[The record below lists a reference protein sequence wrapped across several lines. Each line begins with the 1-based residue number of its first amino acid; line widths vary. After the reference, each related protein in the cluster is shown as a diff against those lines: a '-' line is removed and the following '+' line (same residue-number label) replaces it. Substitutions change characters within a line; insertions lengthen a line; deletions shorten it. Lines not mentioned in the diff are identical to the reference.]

1 MMKTIRIKNEQDI
14 QQIEHTVLVLGYFDG
29 LHKGHQALFAEAR
42 KIASDK
48 NLKIAVLTFPESPKL
63 TFVRYQPSLMLH
75 LTSLE
80 DRLQQLENL
89 GVDYLYLIDFTSQF
103 ARNTAKQF
111 VEKYISRLKAKAVV
125 AGFDYH
131 FGSDRYS
138 AEDLEKLFD
147 GQVIVVPS
155 VNLNGSK
162 ISSTRIRETI
172 LAGNVAESNQLL
184 GYSLST
190 CGIVVHGN
198 ARGRT
203 IGYPTANLA
212 PLDRVILP
220 ADGVYVVDVEHDG
233 QIYRGMASVGKNV
246 TFEGDELR
254 FEVNFLDF
262 SQDIYGDT
270 IRIFWLEKIR
280 DMVKFD
286 NVAELVKQLQVDEK
300 IARYWTPKNGDH

>member
-1 MMKTIRIKNEQDI
+1 MKTIRIKNEQDI

-63 TFVRYQPSLMLH
+63 TFVRYQPSLMFH

-300 IARYWTPKNGDH
+300 IARYWIPKNGDH

>member
-1 MMKTIRIKNEQDI
+1 MKTIRIKNEKDI

-42 KIASDK
+42 KMAAEK
-48 NLKIAVLTFPESPKL
+48 HLKIAVLTFPESPKL
-63 TFVRYQPSLMLH
+63 AFVRYQPSLMLH
-75 LTSLE
+75 LTSPE
-80 DRLQQLENL
+80 ERLQQLENL
-89 GVDYLYLIDFTSQF
+89 GVDYLYLVDFTSQF
-103 ARNTAKQF
+103 ARNTAEQF
-111 VEKYISRLKAKAVV
+111 FTKYISRLKAKAVI

-131 FGSDRYS
+131 FGSDRRS
-138 AEDLEKLFD
+138 AEDLEKLFE
-147 GQVIVVPS
+147 GRVIVVPS
-155 VNLNGSK
+155 VNFNGAK
-162 ISSTRIRETI
+162 ISSTRIRETV

-190 CGIVVHGN
+190 RGIVVHGN

-254 FEVNFLDF
+254 FEANIFDF

-270 IRIFWLEKIR
+270 IRIFWLDKIR

-286 NVAELVKQLQVDEK
+286 NVDELVKQLQADEE
-300 IARYWTPKNGDH
+300 IARYWTPKNENH

>member
-1 MMKTIRIKNEQDI
+1 MKTIRIKNEKDI

-42 KIASDK
+42 KMAAEK
-48 NLKIAVLTFPESPKL
+48 HLKIAVLTFPESPKL
-63 TFVRYQPSLMLH
+63 AFVRYQPSLMLH
-75 LTSLE
+75 LTSPE
-80 DRLQQLENL
+80 ERLQQLENL
-89 GVDYLYLIDFTSQF
+89 GVDYLYLVDFTSQF
-103 ARNTAKQF
+103 ARNTAEQF
-111 VEKYISRLKAKAVV
+111 FTKYISRLKAKAVI

-131 FGSDRYS
+131 FGSDRRS
-138 AEDLEKLFD
+138 AEDLEKLFE

-155 VNLNGSK
+155 VNFNGAK
-162 ISSTRIRETI
+162 ISSTRIRETV

-190 CGIVVHGN
+190 RGIVVHGN

-254 FEVNFLDF
+254 FEANIFDF

-270 IRIFWLEKIR
+270 IRIFWLDKIR

-286 NVAELVKQLQVDEK
+286 NVDELVKQLQADEE
-300 IARYWTPKNGDH
+300 IARYWTPKNENH

>member
-1 MMKTIRIKNEQDI
+1 MKTIRIKNEQDI
-14 QQIEHTVLVLGYFDG
+14 QQIEQTVLVLGYFDG

-48 NLKIAVLTFPESPKL
+48 DLQIAVLTFPESPKL

-131 FGSDRYS
+131 FGSDRRS
-138 AEDLEKLFD
+138 AEDLEKLFE
-147 GQVIVVPS
+147 GQVIIVPS
-155 VNLNGSK
+155 VNFNGVK
-162 ISSTRIRETI
+162 ISSTRIRETV

-190 CGIVVHGN
+190 SGIVVHGN

-233 QIYRGMASVGKNV
+233 QMYRGMASVGKNV

-254 FEVNFLDF
+254 FEANIFDF
-262 SQDIYGDT
+262 SKDIYGHT
-270 IRIFWLEKIR
+270 IQIFWLDKIR
-280 DMVKFD
+280 EMVKFD
-286 NVAELVKQLQVDEK
+286 SVEALVEQLRQDEI
-300 IARYWTPKNGDH
+300 IARQWTR

>member
-1 MMKTIRIKNEQDI
+1 MKTIRIKNEQNI

-42 KIASDK
+42 KIAAAKD
-48 NLKIAVLTFPESPKL
+48 LKIAVLTFPESPKL
-63 TFVRYQPSLMLH
+63 AFVRYQPSLMLH
-75 LTSLE
+75 LTSPE
-80 DRLQQLENL
+80 ERLQQLENL
-89 GVDYLYLIDFTSQF
+89 GVDYLYLVDFTSQV
-103 ARNTAKQF
+103 ARNTAEQF
-111 VEKYISRLKAKAVV
+111 FTKYISRLKAKTVI

-131 FGSDRYS
+131 FGSDRRS
-138 AEDLEKLFD
+138 AEDLEKLFE
-147 GQVIVVPS
+147 GQVIIVPS
-155 VNLNGSK
+155 VNFNGVK
-162 ISSTRIRETI
+162 ISSTRIRETV

-190 CGIVVHGN
+190 SGIVVHGN

-233 QIYRGMASVGKNV
+233 QMYRGMASVGKNV

-254 FEVNFLDF
+254 FEANIFDF

-270 IRIFWLEKIR
+270 IRIFWLDKIR

-286 NVAELVKQLQVDEK
+286 NVDELVKQLQVDKE
-300 IARYWTPKNGDH
+300 IARYWSPKNENH

>member
-1 MMKTIRIKNEQDI
+1 MKTIRIKNEQDI

-220 ADGVYVVDVEHDG
+220 ADGVYVVDVKHDG

-286 NVAELVKQLQVDEK
+286 NVTELVKQLQVDEK

>member
-1 MMKTIRIKNEQDI
+1 MKTIRIKNEQDI

>member
-1 MMKTIRIKNEQDI
+1 MKTIRIKNEQDI

-29 LHKGHQALFAEAR
+29 LHKGHQVLFAEAR

-48 NLKIAVLTFPESPKL
+48 DLKIAVLTFPESPKL

-111 VEKYISRLKAKAVV
+111 VEKYISRLKAKVVV

-131 FGSDRYS
+131 FGSDRRS

-286 NVAELVKQLQVDEK
+286 NVTELVKQLQVDEK